1 MPSTSSVISSYDTL
15 KLKVAAD
22 YIKRG
27 VIPTELEGASAYGLD
42 HYLAR
47 ARKQKEFHRMIV
59 EDPSIVQQRLN
70 KFFPGTDEVFLARSE
85 MFNFGFSDISYHPVF
100 NYDFCMVASRDFLFA
115 SLADEKTV
123 YLHHDGEKFPV
134 SYFARD
140 QDKVLGLEL
149 KHIASSWSE
158 YSRLFMKIFGN
169 NYLIDKIDLM
179 GENVECVVKV
189 HSDDLSDDTS
199 SDSPS
204 NVEYGLLQKLVERQ
218 AEKQNLSGALPDL
231 LLLDHY
237 LTQTFE
243 LLEEH
248 FSAKIG
254 KAVKD
259 ERKNFNEFKFSSIP
273 IAFWEGVYA
282 FLSYTDKTN
291 GFDSFDKYI
300 FHPTMILM
308 GLTFSSFLALP
319 VIDKYS
325 AIRDQRKQGE
335 ELGIICD
342 VFSNLDDFED
352 LRRTMN
358 LLPRIQPKDAKDIA
372 QRLEVTP
379 SLDEVLKDK
388 ARTNWRFEVMR
399 NQI

>member
-1 MPSTSSVISSYDTL
+1 MSSTTSVITSYDTL
-15 KLKVAAD
+15 KLEVAGD

-59 EDPSIVQQRLN
+59 DDPSIVQRKLS
-70 KFFPGTDEVFLARSE
+70 KLFPGTDEVVLTRSE

-100 NYDFCMVASRDFLFA
+100 NYDFHMVANRDFLAA

-140 QDKVLGLEL
+140 QEKVLGLEL
-149 KHIASSWSE
+149 NHIASSWSE
-158 YSRLFMKIFGN
+158 YSRLFMDIFGN
-169 NYLIDKIDLM
+169 NYTIDKIDLM
-179 GENVECVVKV
+179 GEDLECVIKV
-189 HSDDLSDDTS
+189 HSDDLPNDSSDDQS
-199 SDSPS
+199 S
-204 NVEYGLLQKLVERQ
+204 NVELGLLQKLAERKADQ
-218 AEKQNLSGALPDL
+218 QGLSRLLPDL
-231 LLLDHY
+231 ILLDHY
-237 LTQTFE
+237 LTRTFE
-243 LLEEH
+243 QFEDH
-248 FSAKIG
+248 FSTKID
-254 KAVKD
+254 KAVKE

-273 IAFWEGVYA
+273 IAFWEGIA
-282 FLSYTDKTN
+282 FLPFLN
-291 GFDSFDKYI
+291 GDRESEFFQAYL
-300 FHPTMILM
+300 FHPFMLFTGTLISSIL
-308 GLTFSSFLALP
+308 AYP
-319 VIDKYS
+319 IIDKYS
-325 AIRDQRKQGE
+325 AIRSERKQGE

-342 VFSNLDDFED
+342 VFDNLDDFQD
-352 LRRTMN
+352 IRRTMN

-372 QRLEVTP
+372 QRLEETP
-379 SLDEVLKDK
+379 SLDEVLKEK